1 MMNELNGL
9 IGGVGTVLTFFGLI
23 AGVAIS
29 NRWVLVIMVVGLA
42 LLGIAYWSEELLE
55 HRAQAKRAY
64 PVYKYNR

>member
-9 IGGVGTVLTFFGLI
+9 IGGVGTVLTFIGLI

-55 HRAQAKRAY
+55 RRAQAQRTY